1 MSGTTTRQVLRIEG
15 LHCGSCALAIDGAL
29 EDLPGVEEARTD
41 FARATT
47 EVAFDRAR
55 VDLEAII
62 AAIRAAG
69 YTASPVR

>member
-1 MSGTTTRQVLRIEG
+1 M
-15 LHCGSCALAIDGAL
+15 AIDGAL